1 MRINALLLIQSH
13 SILLRI
19 VSYYKNAL
27 KNALI
32 KENNMQIELDYI
44 TEKLHAIDLTLEDVV
59 YRGNTPSGYLTINA
73 YLDDMKFQLGEI
85 QNEID
90 YLRKV

>member
-1 MRINALLLIQSH
+1 
-13 SILLRI
+13 
-19 VSYYKNAL
+19 
-27 KNALI
+27 
-32 KENNMQIELDYI
+32 MQIELDYI

-73 YLDDMKFQLGEI
+73 YLDDMKSQLGDI
-85 QNEID
+85 QDEID